1 MAEWKGGFLK
11 SLKSGVHGTGAAA
24 GWSWKPTAKVTMRTA
39 DVSIGG
45 CRVDAIVLTGYNDT
59 DETSP
64 CEPGEFAECADT
76 SETEGHCCADN
87 DEDGSAS
94 CMVRYGIEADGD
106 ADEGGGGAE
115 CVDWGC

>member
-39 DVSIGG
+39 DVSIGL
-45 CRVDAIVLTGYNDT
+45 CRVCAIDLTGCDDA

-64 CEPGEFAECADT
+64 REPGEFAECADT
-76 SETEGHCCADN
+76 GEGESHHCGYD
-87 DEDGSAS
+87 DEDGGAS
-94 CMVRYGIEADGD
+94 SVVGDGIETD
-106 ADEGGGGAE
+106 
-115 CVDWGC
+115 